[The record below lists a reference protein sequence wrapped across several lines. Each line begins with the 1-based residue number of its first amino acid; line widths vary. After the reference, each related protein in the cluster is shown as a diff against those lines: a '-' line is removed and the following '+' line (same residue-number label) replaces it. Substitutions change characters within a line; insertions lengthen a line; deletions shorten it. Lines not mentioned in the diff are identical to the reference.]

1 MRHGRPLDQVVVGL
15 VPGRLR
21 LEHSRRS
28 LPGDLDDADVLFG
41 GRMGRNCE
49 KSNNMGGK
57 VVEQFHYNWYISGRE
72 LVEGW

>member
-15 VPGRLR
+15 VPRRLR

-41 GRMGRNCE
+41 GTTSGI
-49 KSNNMGGK
+49 GTQK
-57 VVEQFHYNWYISGRE
+57 VDFV
-72 LVEGW
+72 